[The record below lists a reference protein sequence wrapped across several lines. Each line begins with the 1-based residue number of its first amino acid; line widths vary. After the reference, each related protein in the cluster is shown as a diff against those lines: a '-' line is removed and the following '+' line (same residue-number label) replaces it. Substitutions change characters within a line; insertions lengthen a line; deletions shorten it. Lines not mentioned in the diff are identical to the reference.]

1 MKIKKLQAA
10 LINKIAAGEV
20 VERPASVLKELLEN
34 SIDAGADSIS
44 IHIEEGGTRLI
55 RVVDNGEGM
64 VPDDMNSAFTRYATS
79 KIKSLEDL
87 DAIHTLGFR
96 GEALPSIASVS
107 RIGIFSK
114 THSSETGHYIEMDGG
129 NIIDQHER
137 GGPSGT
143 NISVKE
149 LFFNVPGRK
158 KFLKSSRS
166 EYLEILDHFYSFA
179 LMYPEIRFR
188 FFNEGIEKWSFPP
201 SSLAER
207 LALLFKDVT
216 AKDLL
221 EIRHEGEQGMSL
233 TGVVSKPRI
242 FRKNKKRLYVSM
254 NGRMLRDQKLIY
266 YLTSAYE
273 PYMMKGTFPVGI
285 INLTVPP
292 SHVDVNVH
300 PRKTEV
306 RFLTA
311 ALVRDLIFYGVSSAL
326 KDEVEVFTPEST
338 VSFSSTSPGS
348 VQSSLDFS
356 VSPSGINGQTPAHIP
371 HQRIELFGV
380 PVSLIG
386 RIKDTYLIFKGQDE
400 LYLMDQHAADE
411 RVLFEKISKEMKRS
425 VKLSQE
431 LLIPF
436 ELDRILADHHIKF
449 LANAGFDISDDGDR
463 ITAVPPWLALR
474 FPLDGIGA
482 LLESLEEENFSF
494 MDWVKDLACK
504 SAVKGGDDLS
514 FELISEILKDLCLC
528 ENPYQCP
535 HGRPTL
541 IKFSS
546 KDLDKMFK
554 RT

>member
-1 MKIKKLQAA
+1 
-10 LINKIAAGEV
+10 
-20 VERPASVLKELLEN
+20 
-34 SIDAGADSIS
+34 
-44 IHIEEGGTRLI
+44 
-55 RVVDNGEGM
+55 
-64 VPDDMNSAFTRYATS
+64 
-79 KIKSLEDL
+79 
-87 DAIHTLGFR
+87 
-96 GEALPSIASVS
+96 
-107 RIGIFSK
+107 
-114 THSSETGHYIEMDGG
+114 
-129 NIIDQHER
+129 
-137 GGPSGT
+137 
-143 NISVKE
+143 
-149 LFFNVPGRK
+149 
-158 KFLKSSRS
+158 
-166 EYLEILDHFYSFA
+166 
-179 LMYPEIRFR
+179 
-188 FFNEGIEKWSFPP
+188 
-201 SSLAER
+201 
-207 LALLFKDVT
+207 
-216 AKDLL
+216 
-221 EIRHEGEQGMSL
+221 SL

-285 INLTVPP
+285 INLTVPA

-306 RFLTA
+306 RFLAA
-311 ALVRDLIFYGVSSAL
+311 ALVRDLIFYGVSSVL

-338 VSFSSTSPGS
+338 ASFSSTSPGS

-356 VSPSGINGQTPAHIP
+356 GSLSEINGQTPVHIT
-371 HQRIELFGV
+371 HQRLELFGAH
-380 PVSLIG
+380 VSFIG

-436 ELDRILADHHIKF
+436 ELDRVLADHHIKF
-449 LANAGFDISDDGDR
+449 LRNAGFDISEDGDR

-474 FPLDGIGA
+474 FPLDGIGT

-546 KDLDKMFK
+546 KDLEKMFK